1 MSFSESS
8 AARRRIFAQIS
19 LALSS
24 RTSEPSQ
31 MMRSFSSLSKTLVAT
46 RGSAMFT
53 PVSGG
58 RADESTGA
66 SRATRPCSPWAE
78 KGADAAASTP
88 SLDRACATLLLLRSL
103 LRGLLVGL
111 RGLLGLFGVD
121 DRVGVGRG
129 IRDLLRLFDDL
140 VLVLGLVVDGDE
152 AGQVD
157 GCAVGVHHG
166 DLAERDGESL
176 VARDLADDG
185 GQLVVLLQRV
195 DELLRGH
202 AVLGGRLHEVLREL
216 VLRDLHVELLGD
228 RVEQHLRAE
237 LLLACLGDL
246 GAVHVVFETAFA
258 LEV

>member
-1 MSFSESS
+1 MSSSESS

-58 RADESTGA
+58 RADESTGVL
-66 SRATRPCSPWAE
+66 RTTRPCSPWAE
-78 KGADAAASTP
+78 KGVDAAASTP
-88 SLDRACATLLLLRSL
+88 FVDRARATLLLLGSL
-103 LRGLLVGL
+103 LRGLLVS
-111 RGLLGLFGVD
+111 RFGLLGLFH
-121 DRVGVGRG
+121 
-129 IRDLLRLFDDL
+129 DLF
-140 VLVLGLVVDGDE
+140 LVVDGDE

-157 GCAVGVHHG
+157 GGAVGVHHR

-176 VARDLADDG
+176 VACDLADDG

-195 DELLRGH
+195 DE
-202 AVLGGRLHEVLREL
+202 
-216 VLRDLHVELLGD
+216 
-228 RVEQHLRAE
+228 
-237 LLLACLGDL
+237 
-246 GAVHVVFETAFA
+246 
-258 LEV
+258 